1 MSAKKSIKSS
11 AESTS
16 LSSFMLTADWY
27 ATAQS
32 TLAGF
37 DIMDSFRK
45 KVEAVEVWKSVLLEV
60 TQFRSCCTYPRPDS
74 HILWNDIVTR
84 WSDATAGGTKEVKVT
99 ETRRPE
105 AERNYL
111 GRLLDK
117 PLCALVL
124 TLQDLGI
131 EDDYATILKNRDW
144 RFDIAKRVTMAVI
157 RLKRYEL
164 DGDDMDYQLALVE
177 LDITLSD
184 LTIQGASKLHDD
196 LSRRI
201 GVDIVTSSS
210 IMEFLKEI
218 PK

>member
-1 MSAKKSIKSS
+1 MSTKSS
-11 AESTS
+11 TKVKHASNFL
-16 LSSFMLTADWY
+16 LSADWY
-27 ATAQS
+27 VTAQS
-32 TLAGF
+32 TLEGLN
-37 DIMDSFRK
+37 IIDSFRK
-45 KVEAVEVWKSVLLEV
+45 KIETVEVWGSVLRE
-60 TQFRSCCTYPRPDS
+60 TEQFRSCCIYPRPDS

-84 WSDATAGGTKEVKVT
+84 WDTATDGGTKEVQVT
-99 ETRRPE
+99 ETRGAE

-131 EDDYATILKNRDW
+131 EDDYTTILKDRDW
-144 RFDIAKRVTMAVI
+144 RFDAAKRVVIAVMY
-157 RLKRYEL
+157 LKRYEL

-177 LDITLSD
+177 LDLALSD
-184 LTIQGASKLHDD
+184 LVIQGATRLHDD
-196 LSRRI
+196 LASRI

>member
-1 MSAKKSIKSS
+1 MNTESSIESA
-11 AESTS
+11 S
-16 LSSFMLTADWY
+16 LSSFLLSADWY

-32 TLAGF
+32 TLDGF
-37 DIMDSFRK
+37 SIIDSFRE
-45 KVEAVEVWKSVLLEV
+45 KVKTVEVWKSVLLEV
-60 TQFRSCCTYPRPDS
+60 TQFRSCCTYPRKDS

-84 WSDATAGGTKEVKVT
+84 WGTATDWGTKKVKVT

-131 EDDYATILKNRDW
+131 EDDYATILKARDW
-144 RFDIAKRVTMAVI
+144 RFDIAKRVTVAVI

-177 LDITLSD
+177 LDLVLSD
-184 LTIQGASKLHDD
+184 LTIQGATRLHDD
-196 LSRRI
+196 LSSRI